1 MEEDGPS
8 APSTGSGTEGSGGLT
23 VYPNPASNI
32 LFVRLPQ
39 CDSPTAGQTEYRI
52 INLMGQTLLQGTI
65 TAENQQI
72 NIEKL
77 PAGMYFI
84 SINGETVKFVVK

>member
-1 MEEDGPS
+1 VYEQLHNGVEDSPS
-8 APSTGSGTEGSGGLT
+8 AGSDTFT
-23 VYPNPASNI
+23 VYPNPANNV
-32 LFVRLPQ
+32 LFVETRHATSLPAEQ
-39 CDSPTAGQTEYRI
+39 KYRI
-52 INLMGQTLLQGTI
+52 TNLMGQTLLQGTI

-84 SINGETVKFVVK
+84 TFAGKTQKFVVK